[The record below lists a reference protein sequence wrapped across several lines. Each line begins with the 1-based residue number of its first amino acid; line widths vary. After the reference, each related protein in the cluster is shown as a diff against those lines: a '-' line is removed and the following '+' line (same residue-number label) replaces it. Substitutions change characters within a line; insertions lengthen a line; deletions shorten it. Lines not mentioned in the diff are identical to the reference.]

1 MSKFSHSV
9 IAQRFDFTCTGLSHL
24 RLTRA
29 PFFCSDVHVRISI
42 SIFFVH
48 QHNRDRLVPFCPA
61 RAMHAGAGSKISP
74 SNTFAAAAQ
83 VAPPPPFAADACSA
97 MKPSADDASTG
108 TKDNSALTLE
118 QELERLRLEAAK
130 LREENE
136 RLRGEQNHASQS
148 QSQEVRKM
156 AREGGDDDD
165 DEASMDSNDAEDAV
179 MRAIMSN
186 GALSAMVQQSYQQ
199 NSPQASP
206 PQSSDY
212 VDFASYPTG
221 HRYGGLLSDK
231 GSVSARA
238 NFAPPLEVDMN
249 NSSNTASP
257 DAGGSRKKK
266 KRMPSILRRSS
277 YRSTSNSNIGS
288 MGSTGNGSMGNSTRS
303 SGMRIDSESVADAD
317 GVKSVTSAGSRSS
330 KGSKGSAGSSGMR
343 RNTVHIGELQRQ
355 KRKEE
360 AQTRQLRLQSGGRA
374 AVNHHDQ
381 PPRTT
386 YPPRRSTRSSIAI
399 LRTRGSVASA
409 SLAAAAATQGGHH
422 RGSVTSYD
430 DLVDPTLALRRSEN
444 KHGSAE
450 GLMLGQTA
458 APGAGAG
465 SGSGGIDTD
474 AAIHGRRFKEKVP
487 QEEDQGPI
495 IEGGPGSHHKVPERD
510 LSQFRRTS
518 VRSILTIDSATL
530 DDDDGSLPSDD
541 DDDGAKDERV
551 VVAASRPTPMDIS
564 AEENEEAPALS
575 QVASHPA
582 IDSPSVGDTPS
593 HTRPVAHRH
602 ASMDM
607 GAVFLP
613 DSNASVVSSRSRRS
627 SAMPLGG
634 MHASL
639 ETCTYDGSS
648 FRSRV
653 TAVTRD
659 GEGEE
664 AVDGP
669 EPPRLRAMKRMSQS
683 MRRVSFSGH
692 VQSLLDERLE
702 MYISSMIGNTT
713 HMHKQDERVSFD
725 KFALLSVKS
734 ATLASPPPME
744 MSSGT
749 DIYRFIH
756 EGARYLDSFF
766 LDTADLL
773 DDYPKKDV
781 DGGNESDLDSMAL
794 STFCFPDGLKVRVVP
809 RAAMEGAKRLG
820 WTGRKADRSHL
831 LVVSIS
837 PLRGAEFVLLS
848 TYLVYVLIVGVFVT
862 LAQIYH
868 ASLTLSNLFLLSLF
882 IMLLF

>member
-1 MSKFSHSV
+1 
-9 IAQRFDFTCTGLSHL
+9 
-24 RLTRA
+24 
-29 PFFCSDVHVRISI
+29 
-42 SIFFVH
+42 
-48 QHNRDRLVPFCPA
+48 
-61 RAMHAGAGSKISP
+61 MHAGAGSKTPP
-74 SNTFAAAAQ
+74 SNTA
-83 VAPPPPFAADACSA
+83 VVMMPPADASSA
-97 MKPSADDASTG
+97 GNNGS
-108 TKDNSALTLE
+108 SALTLE

-136 RLRGEQNHASQS
+136 RLRRAQNQSQGQS
-148 QSQEVRKM
+148 QSQEVSNGRGASNIDM
-156 AREGGDDDD
+156 NNADYAAADHHDD
-165 DEASMDSNDAEDAV
+165 DEASMDSNDAEDAL
-179 MRAIMSN
+179 MKAIMSN
-186 GALSAMVQQSYQQ
+186 GALSAMVQQSDQQ

-238 NFAPPLEVDMN
+238 NFAPQLEVDMN

-303 SGMRIDSESVADAD
+303 SGMRIDSESDADAD
-317 GVKSVTSAGSRSS
+317 GDKSVTSAGSRSS

-409 SLAAAAATQGGHH
+409 SLAAAAAATQGGHH

-458 APGAGAG
+458 APAPGAGSG

-575 QVASHPA
+575 QIASHPA

-653 TAVTRD
+653 TAITRD

-664 AVDGP
+664 AAAAGP
-669 EPPRLRAMKRMSQS
+669 EPPRRRAVKRMSQS

-734 ATLASPPPME
+734 ATLASPPSVE

-749 DIYRFIH
+749 DIDRFIH
-756 EGARYLDSFF
+756 EGPRYLDSFF

-773 DDYPKKDV
+773 DEYPQKDV
-781 DGGNESDLDSMAL
+781 DGGNEADLDPMAL
-794 STFCFPDGLKVRVVP
+794 STFCFPDGLKVRVIT

-837 PLRGAEFVLLS
+837 LCLFRTLL
-848 TYLVYVLIVGVFVT
+848 YMFG
-862 LAQIYH
+862 
-868 ASLTLSNLFLLSLF
+868 LLDCS
-882 IMLLF
+882 

>member
-1 MSKFSHSV
+1 M
-9 IAQRFDFTCTGLSHL
+9 TCTSVSGARKQSAL
-24 RLTRA
+24 
-29 PFFCSDVHVRISI
+29 FSDPTGTSSVRI
-42 SIFFVH
+42 
-48 QHNRDRLVPFCPA
+48 FCPSVSVRPEPKPA
-61 RAMHAGAGSKISP
+61 RAMHAGAGSKTSP
-74 SNTFAAAAQ
+74 SNTFAAAPA
-83 VAPPPPFAADACSA
+83 APPRSFAADACCA
-97 MKPSADDASTG
+97 MKPSADASTRNNG
-108 TKDNSALTLE
+108 SSALTLE
-118 QELERLRLEAAK
+118 QELECLRLEAAK

-136 RLRGEQNHASQS
+136 RLRGAQNQSQGQS
-148 QSQEVRKM
+148 QSQEASNGRGVSNIDTNH
-156 AREGGDDDD
+156 ADHAAADGDDDD
-165 DEASMDSNDAEDAV
+165 DASMDSNDAEDAL
-179 MRAIMSN
+179 MKAIMSN
-186 GALSAMVQQSYQQ
+186 GALSAMVQQSDQQ
-199 NSPQASP
+199 NSLQSQPP
-206 PQSSDY
+206 PQSSSDY

-238 NFAPPLEVDMN
+238 NFAPQLEADMN
-249 NSSNTASP
+249 NNHESGSP
-257 DAGGSRKKK
+257 DNGASRKKK

-288 MGSTGNGSMGNSTRS
+288 MGSGSMGNSTRS
-303 SGMRIDSESVADAD
+303 IGMRIDSESDAEADN
-317 GVKSVTSAGSRSS
+317 KSVTSAGSRGSKGS

-355 KRKEE
+355 KRKEQ
-360 AQTRQLRLQSGGRA
+360 AQTRQLRLQSSGRA
-374 AVNHHDQ
+374 ANSNHDPQ
-381 PPRTT
+381 SRTT

-399 LRTRGSVASA
+399 LRTRGSVAS
-409 SLAAAAATQGGHH
+409 TDRMGVGIGGGHH

-430 DLVDPTLALRRSEN
+430 DLIDPTLVLRRSEN

-450 GLMLGQTA
+450 VLMFGQAA
-458 APGAGAG
+458 APGAGAGAG

-474 AAIHGRRFKEKVP
+474 AAVHGRRSKEKLP
-487 QEEDQGPI
+487 KEEDQGPI
-495 IEGGPGSHHKVPERD
+495 IEGGPGSHQKVPERD
-510 LSQFRRTS
+510 LSRFRRTS

-541 DDDGAKDERV
+541 DDDGAKDECV
-551 VVAASRPTPMDIS
+551 VVGASPSTPIDTP
-564 AEENEEAPALS
+564 AEEEKAPAVTDIAS
-575 QVASHPA
+575 QPA
-582 IDSPSVGDTPS
+582 IDSPSAGDTPS
-593 HTRPVAHRH
+593 HARPVVHRH

-627 SAMPLGG
+627 LAMPLGG

-648 FRSRV
+648 FQSRV
-653 TAVTRD
+653 TAITRD
-659 GEGEE
+659 GEEE
-664 AVDGP
+664 EVAGP
-669 EPPRLRAMKRMSQS
+669 EPPRRRAVKRMSQS

-734 ATLASPPPME
+734 ATLASPPPVE
-744 MSSGT
+744 MSSAT
-749 DIYRFIH
+749 DIDRFIH
-756 EGARYLDSFF
+756 EGPRYLDSFF

-773 DDYPKKDV
+773 DEYPQKDV
-781 DGGNESDLDSMAL
+781 DGGNDVDLDPMAL

-820 WTGRKADRSHL
+820 WTGREADRSHL

-837 PLRGAEFVLLS
+837 PLHGAEFVLLS
-848 TYLVYVLIVGVFVT
+848 TYLVYVLIVGVFITHKLMPPYYFQLVCS
-862 LAQIYH
+862 IPFYH
-868 ASLTLSNLFLLSLF
+868 AALLVYRRQRRD
-882 IMLLF
+882 